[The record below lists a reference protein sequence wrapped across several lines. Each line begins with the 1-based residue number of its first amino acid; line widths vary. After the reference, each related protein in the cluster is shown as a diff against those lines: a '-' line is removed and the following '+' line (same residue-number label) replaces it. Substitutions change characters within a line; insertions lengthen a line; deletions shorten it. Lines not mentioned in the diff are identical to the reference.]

1 MEDIADARYMHAR
14 RVCNNFEIKNLG
26 EYYDLY
32 LKSDTLLLGDVSENF
47 RKICLNIYH
56 LDPVKFISA
65 HGLAWQAAL
74 KRSEL
79 KLESL
84 TDIDMLSMLEKGIR
98 AGICL
103 AIYQYVQANNK

>member
-1 MEDIADARYMHAR
+1 MA
-14 RVCNNFEIKNLG
+14 
-26 EYYDLY
+26 
-32 LKSDTLLLGDVSENF
+32 SS
-47 RKICLNIYH
+47 
-56 LDPVKFISA
+56 
-65 HGLAWQAAL
+65 L